1 MEAVLL
7 KILIAPDSFK
17 ECLDV
22 FSVTDAIARGL
33 LSGGASSEDLICRPL
48 ADGGEGLLQVLVHA
62 SGGSIHE
69 KNVSGPLGEKVR
81 ASFALLSDGKTAV
94 IEMAQAAGIHLIS
107 PEKRNPLFTTT
118 YGVGELMRK
127 ALDAGARRIIV
138 GLGGSATN
146 DGGAGMAQALGVS
159 LKNQEGEELLRGGAA
174 LASLAVID
182 CSRLDPRLKNA
193 EIIGACD
200 VTNPLCGERGA
211 SVVYGPQKGAD
222 AGQAALLDGALRHY
236 GFLLA
241 ETCPPFYPELPGAGA
256 AGGLGAGLAAFTG
269 AALRSGIDL
278 VFSAYGD
285 IEEHCAHAAAI
296 ISGEGRVDGQ
306 STQGKVLSGVAAVAR
321 RHGVPLFVLAGKIS
335 GDLQALYDAGV
346 TAVFPIAPFPM
357 EEKEALRTAAAH
369 LEQTARNLMRTVAA
383 LKRKQK

>member
-1 MEAVLL
+1 M

-33 LSGGASSEDLICRPL
+33 LSGGASSEDIIRRPL

-62 SGGSIHE
+62 AGGSIHE
-69 KNVSGPLGEKVR
+69 KSVSGPLGEKVR

-94 IEMAQAAGIHLIS
+94 IEMAQAAGIHLID

-118 YGVGELMRK
+118 YGVGELMRS
-127 ALDAGARRIIV
+127 ALDAGARRLIV

-159 LKNQEGEELLRGGAA
+159 LKNHEGEELSWGGAA

-182 CSRLDPRLKNA
+182 CSRLDPRLKST
-193 EIIGACD
+193 EVIGACD
-200 VTNPLCGERGA
+200 VTSPLCGARGA

-222 AGQAALLDGALRHY
+222 AEQVAVLDAALRHY
-236 GFLLA
+236 GFLLEA
-241 ETCPPFYPELPGAGA
+241 ACPPFHPMLPGAGA
-256 AGGLGAGLAAFTG
+256 AGGLGAGLAAFAG

-278 VFSAYGD
+278 VLSAYGD
-285 IEEHCAHAAAI
+285 FEEHCADAAAI

-306 STQGKVLSGVAAVAR
+306 STQGKVLSGVAGVAR
-321 RHGVPLFVLAGKIS
+321 RHGVPLFVLVGKIS
-335 GDLQALYDAGV
+335 GDLQTLYDAGV

-383 LKRKQK
+383 LKRKKQ